1 MKPEN
6 RKPGRCNIN
15 ACPVEKV
22 QLSIGTWV
30 CPVYYGSPMHGSSV
44 MRLDTQEAIDADL
57 ERYAGC
63 SVEQYKKET
72 GNPH

>member
-1 MKPEN
+1 MRPKD
-6 RKPGRCNIN
+6 RSPGRCNIN
-15 ACPVEKV
+15 ACPVERV
-22 QLSIGTWV
+22 QLSSGVWV
-30 CPVYYGSPMHGSSV
+30 CPVYYRSPMHGSSTLRFNTREEV
-44 MRLDTQEAIDADL
+44 DADL